1 MGEKIKMLRKDAV
14 ISIKIGTGFLKKIQE
29 VLMDVSAG
37 HTEEE
42 FEQMNNL
49 INENKELTESWMES
63 VYTLSVLIKT
73 IEDSAIEQDLTYE
86 EDIDN
91 IIPKE
96 D

>member
-37 HTEEE
+37 HTQEE
-42 FEQMNNL
+42 FEEMNNL

-73 IEDSAIEQDLTYE
+73 IEDAAIQQDLTYE

-91 IIPKE
+91 IIPNE
-96 D
+96 N